1 MNQGPF
7 KYDLISLVKQVL
19 RLNVVFLSLLLAACA
34 SDIQEDSPSV
44 KTAKA
49 CQRAKES
56 KPDIIKPF
64 RITACTN
71 TGVWMVDE
79 YDETGSLVKR
89 FDFLNQ
95 EYAGPE
101 SQGIFMPV
109 MMMGPEAPVKFQTIR
124 QALNSKLLHPPES

>member
-1 MNQGPF
+1 MDARF
-7 KYDLISLVKQVL
+7 KSTFLMSVSIL
-19 RLNVVFLSLLLAACA
+19 FLSCCA
-34 SDIQEDSPSV
+34 HDVQEDPIPV

-56 KPDIIKPF
+56 HPHVIPGFKIS
-64 RITACTN
+64 ACTN

-79 YDETGSLVKR
+79 VDPAGNVVKR

-109 MMMGPEAPVKFQTIR
+109 NLMGEEAPRKFQTIR
-124 QALNSKLLHPPES
+124 EALNSRLLSDKKS

>member
-1 MNQGPF
+1 MDA
-7 KYDLISLVKQVL
+7 KL
-19 RLNVVFLSLLLAACA
+19 RNTLLLFLSLFLLTSCA
-34 SDIQEDSPSV
+34 SDIQEDPLPV

-49 CQRAKES
+49 CQRAKENNPAVIPGF
-56 KPDIIKPF
+56 K
-64 RITACTN
+64 ITACTN

-79 YDETGSLVKR
+79 VDPSGSVVKR

-109 MMMGPEAPVKFQTIR
+109 NLMGEEAPKQFQTIR
-124 QALNSKLLHPPES
+124 QALNSRLLSDKKS

>member
-1 MNQGPF
+1 MILRPTF
-7 KYDLISLVKQVL
+7 LFLVMIVA
-19 RLNVVFLSLLLAACA
+19 SLLTGCA
-34 SDIQEDSPSV
+34 EVPVDDGPIV

-49 CQRAKES
+49 CQRAKENN
-56 KPDIIKPF
+56 PGIIHGF

-79 YDETGSLVKR
+79 YDETGQLVKR

-109 MMMGPEAPVKFQTIR
+109 AEMGGDAPAKLKSIR
-124 QALNSKLLHPPES
+124 QALNDKLLHPPES

>member
-1 MNQGPF
+1 MIQHF
-7 KYDLISLVKQVL
+7 KNILILFVVSVL
-19 RLNVVFLSLLLAACA
+19 SACA
-34 SDIQEDSPSV
+34 EVPMDDGPVV

-56 KPDIIKPF
+56 HPDIIKGF
-64 RITACTN
+64 KITACTN

-79 YDETGSLVKR
+79 YDEAGQLVKR

-109 MMMGPEAPVKFQTIR
+109 TLIGGGAPQRLQEIR
-124 QALNSKLLHPPES
+124 QTLNNKLLMPPES

>member
-1 MNQGPF
+1 MG
-7 KYDLISLVKQVL
+7 
-19 RLNVVFLSLLLAACA
+19 FLLSACA
-34 SDIQEDSPSV
+34 SDIQEDPLPV

-56 KPDIIKPF
+56 NPNVIPGFKIA
-64 RITACTN
+64 ACTN

-79 YDETGSLVKR
+79 IDATGSVVKR
-89 FDFLNQ
+89 FDFVNQ

-109 MMMGPEAPVKFQTIR
+109 NLMGDEAPKKFHTIR
-124 QALNSKLLHPPES
+124 QALHSRLLSDKKS

>member
-1 MNQGPF
+1 MKF
-7 KYDLISLVKQVL
+7 YKRLIKEKLT
-19 RLNVVFLSLLLAACA
+19 LNIVLAAFLLSGCA
-34 SDIQEDSPSV
+34 SDIQEDSPTI

-56 KPDIIKPF
+56 HPDLIKPF

-71 TGVWMVDE
+71 NGVWMVDE
-79 YDETGSLVKR
+79 YDEAGGLVKR

-109 MMMGPEAPVKFQTIR
+109 AMMGLEAPVKFQTIR

>member
-1 MNQGPF
+1 MT
-7 KYDLISLVKQVL
+7 V
-19 RLNVVFLSLLLAACA
+19 LLLSACA
-34 SDIQEDSPSV
+34 SDIQEDGPAV

-56 KPDIIKPF
+56 HPDIIKNF

-79 YDETGSLVKR
+79 YDDQGQLVKR
-89 FDFLNQ
+89 FDFLNR

-101 SQGIFMPV
+101 NQGIFMPV
-109 MMMGPEAPVKFQTIR
+109 DLMGEGAPERLKTIR
-124 QALNSKLLHPPES
+124 QALNDKLLHPPES

>member
-1 MNQGPF
+1 MNQHLKNLIYCFILPF
-7 KYDLISLVKQVL
+7 L
-19 RLNVVFLSLLLAACA
+19 LSGCA
-34 SDIQEDSPSV
+34 SDIQEDGPVV

-56 KPDIIKPF
+56 HPDVIKGF
-64 RITACTN
+64 KITACTN

-79 YDETGSLVKR
+79 YTETGELVKR
-89 FDFLNQ
+89 FDFVNS

-109 MMMGPEAPVKFQTIR
+109 DLMGGDAPAKLKMIR
-124 QALNSKLLHPPES
+124 QTLNDKLLHPPES

>member
-1 MNQGPF
+1 M
-7 KYDLISLVKQVL
+7 I
-19 RLNVVFLSLLLAACA
+19 LSRQKTFLLLFIVLLLSACA
-34 SDIQEDSPSV
+34 SDIQEDGPTV

-56 KPDIIKPF
+56 NPGIIKGF
-64 RITACTN
+64 KITACTSN
-71 TGVWMVDE
+71 GVWMVDE
-79 YDETGSLVKR
+79 YDEGGQLVKR

-109 MMMGPEAPVKFQTIR
+109 GMIGGDAQSRLQTIR
-124 QALNSKLLHPPES
+124 QALNEKLLHPPES

>member
-1 MNQGPF
+1 MILHIRYLPF
-7 KYDLISLVKQVL
+7 LFSI
-19 RLNVVFLSLLLAACA
+19 LLLSAC
-34 SDIQEDSPSV
+34 SGVDIQEDGPAV

-56 KPDIIKPF
+56 NPGIIKGF
-64 RITACTN
+64 KINACTN

-79 YDETGSLVKR
+79 YDEAGQLVKR
-89 FDFLNQ
+89 FDFVNQ

-109 MMMGPEAPVKFQTIR
+109 NMLGGDAPARLKTIR
-124 QALNSKLLHPPES
+124 QALNEKLLYPPET